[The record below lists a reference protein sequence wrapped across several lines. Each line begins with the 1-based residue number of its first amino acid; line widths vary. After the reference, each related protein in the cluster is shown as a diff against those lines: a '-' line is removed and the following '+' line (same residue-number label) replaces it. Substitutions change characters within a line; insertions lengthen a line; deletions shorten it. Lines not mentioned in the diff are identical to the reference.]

1 MSYLQG
7 RLFDLK
13 IHKLV
18 THVRATYLLDNLILF
33 VLRIFYALYFAV
45 KRKKEAKCKL
55 VKP

>member
-13 IHKLV
+13 IHELV
-18 THVRATYLLDNLILF
+18 THVRATYLLNNLILF
-33 VLRIFYALYFAV
+33 VLCIFYALYFAV
-45 KRKKEAKCKL
+45 KWKKEAKCKL